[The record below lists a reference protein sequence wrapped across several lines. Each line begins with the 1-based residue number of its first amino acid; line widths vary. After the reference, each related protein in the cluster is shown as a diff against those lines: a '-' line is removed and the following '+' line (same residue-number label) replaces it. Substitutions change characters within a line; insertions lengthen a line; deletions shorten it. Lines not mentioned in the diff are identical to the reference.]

1 MTAVSILLSK
11 GVPMADLEDPS
22 PKTDQDAPGEANV
35 AAMYEEIRRL
45 ARGFMRS
52 ERADHTLAP
61 TALANE
67 AWLRLFG
74 TTTPTFDDGGA
85 FLAAAVTTLRRIL
98 VEHGRRRLRQKRGG
112 NRMRADSDTDQIEAP
127 LADERLLAL
136 DEALARLSEF
146 DAAKGKLVE
155 LRFFGGL
162 SVDEAAVVLGM
173 SPRTAA
179 RDWRLARAFLRTQL
193 DAGGLTDELD
203 A

>member
-1 MTAVSILLSK
+1 
-11 GVPMADLEDPS
+11 MADLENPL
-22 PKTDQDAPGEANV
+22 PKSDADGGEASV
-35 AAMYEEIRRL
+35 GAMYEEIRRL
-45 ARGFMRS
+45 ARRFMRS

-74 TTTPTFDDGGA
+74 TTTPRFDDGGL

-98 VEHGRRRLRQKRGG
+98 VEHGRRRLRHKRGG
-112 NRMRADSDTDQIEAP
+112 DRARVDIDTDQLAAP
-127 LADERLLAL
+127 LPDERLVAL
-136 DEALARLSEF
+136 DEALARLSAF
-146 DAAKGKLVE
+146 DAAKGQLVE

-162 SVDEAAVVLGM
+162 SVDEAAVVLGI

-179 RDWRLARAFLRTQL
+179 RDWRLARAFLRMQL
-193 DAGGLTDELD
+193 DVGGIADDLD